1 MEVVDKLKILSEDSQ
16 YDLACACGTGK
27 DDRRKR
33 GEDGKWIY
41 PVTLPNGG
49 YSVLLK
55 TLLSNVC
62 TSDCKYCPLR
72 SENSVRRCIL
82 TPDEIS
88 RTFMEYYKAR
98 KVFGLFLSSGII
110 DTPDY
115 TMDKLIASVSLIRK
129 KYSFKGY
136 IHLKVIPG
144 ASEASMEEAMSL
156 SNAVSLNIETPGRSY
171 FNKLSQRKD
180 FNRDIVRS
188 LKHLSGL
195 AKEKYPKVKLTTQ
208 FIVGASNEPDSE
220 ILKYSFGLYERL
232 NFNRIYFS
240 AYQENP
246 LQPSWSE
253 TFALDS
259 PPPASSN
266 KLVREHRLYQSDF
279 LIRKYGFKQEDFSY
293 DTNGNLNLEKDPKE
307 IWAELNPDTFPVN
320 INSAPRELLLRVPGI
335 GPEIASRITKY
346 RQIHKI
352 KELVS
357 LGVKGKSEFKIKKY
371 VVL

>member
-1 MEVVDKLKILSEDSQ
+1 MDVIDKLKILSEDSQ

-33 GEDGKWIY
+33 SEDGKWIY
-41 PVTLPNGG
+41 PITLPNGG

-72 SENSVRRCIL
+72 SENSVKRCIL

-115 TMDKLIASVSLIRK
+115 TMDKLIASASLVRK

-144 ASEASMEEAMSL
+144 ASDASMEEAMSL
-156 SNAVSLNIETPGRSY
+156 SNAVSLNIETPGKNY
-171 FNKLSQRKD
+171 FNKLSHRKD
-180 FNRDIVRS
+180 FDRDIVRS
-188 LKHLSGL
+188 LKYLSGL
-195 AKEKYPKVKLTTQ
+195 AKGKYPKVKLTTQ
-208 FIVGASNEPDSE
+208 FIVGASDEPDSE

-240 AYQENP
+240 AYQESP
-246 LQPSWSE
+246 PHTSCSE
-253 TFALDS
+253 TFSLDGS
-259 PPPASSN
+259 PASN
-266 KLVREHRLYQSDF
+266 DKLVREHRLYQSDF
-279 LIRKYGFKQEDFSY
+279 LIRKYGFKKEDFFY
-293 DTNGNLNLEKDPKE
+293 DTKGNLNLEKDPKE
-307 IWAELNPDTFPVN
+307 IWAELNPKTFPVN
-320 INSAPRELLLRVPGI
+320 INSAPKELLLRVPGI
-335 GPEIASRITKY
+335 GTEIASRITKY
-346 RQIHKI
+346 RQIHRV

-357 LGVKGKSEFKIKKY
+357 LGVKGKAECKIKKY
-371 VVL
+371 VVF

>member
-1 MEVVDKLKILSEDSQ
+1 MEVIDKLKILSEDSQ

-72 SENSVRRCIL
+72 SGNSVKRCIIS
-82 TPDEIS
+82 PDEIS

-115 TMDKLIASVSLIRK
+115 TMDKLIASASLIRK

-136 IHLKVIPG
+136 IHLKIIPG
-144 ASEASMEEAMSL
+144 ASESSMEEAMSL
-156 SNAVSLNIETPGRSY
+156 SNAVSLNIETPGKTY
-171 FNKLSQRKD
+171 FSKLSQRKD
-180 FNRDIVRS
+180 FDRDIIKS
-188 LKHLSGL
+188 LRYLSFL
-195 AKEKYPKVKLTTQ
+195 TKEKYPKVKLTTQ
-208 FIVGASNEPDSE
+208 FIVGASDEPDSE

-246 LQPSWSE
+246 LQVPSE
-253 TFALDS
+253 IFLLDDS
-259 PPPASSN
+259 PIPGD

-279 LIRKYGFKQEDFSY
+279 LIRKYGFKKEDFFY
-293 DTNGNLNLEKDPKE
+293 DIKGNLNLEKDPKE
-307 IWAELNPDTFPVN
+307 IWAERNPDTFPVN
-320 INSAPRELLLRVPGI
+320 INSSPKELLLRVPGI
-335 GPEIASRITKY
+335 GPEIASRIIKH
-346 RQIHKI
+346 RQIHRI
-352 KELVS
+352 KELMS
-357 LGVKGKSEFKIKKY
+357 LGIKEKAECKIKKY
-371 VVL
+371 VVF

>member
-1 MEVVDKLKILSEDSQ
+1 MEVIDKLKILSEDSQ

-49 YSVLLK
+49 YSILLR

-72 SENSVRRCIL
+72 SENSVKRCIL

-110 DTPDY
+110 ENPDY
-115 TMDKLIASVSLIRK
+115 TMDKLIASASLIRK

-144 ASEASMEEAMSL
+144 ASEASMEKAMSL
-156 SNAVSLNIETPGRSY
+156 ANAVSLNIETPGKDY
-171 FNKLSQRKD
+171 FSKLSSRKNFD
-180 FNRDIVRS
+180 NDIVKS
-188 LKHLSGL
+188 LKYLSRL
-195 AKEKYPKVKLTTQ
+195 ANEKYPKVKLTTQ

-240 AYQENP
+240 AYQES
-246 LQPSWSE
+246 QPSCSE
-253 TFALDS
+253 PFSLDDS
-259 PPPASSN
+259 PVFN
-266 KLVREHRLYQSDF
+266 DKLVREHRLYQSDF
-279 LIRKYGFKQEDFSY
+279 LIRKYGFKKEDFFY

-307 IWAELNPDTFPVN
+307 IWAERNPDTFPVN
-320 INSAPRELLLRVPGI
+320 INSAPKELLLRVPGI
-335 GPEIASRITKY
+335 GPEIASKITKH

-352 KELVS
+352 NDLLS
-357 LGVKGKSEFKIKKY
+357 LGVKGKAKCKIKKY
-371 VVL
+371 VVI

>member
-1 MEVVDKLKILSEDSQ
+1 MEVIDKLKILSEDSQ

-27 DDRRKR
+27 EDRRKR

-72 SENSVRRCIL
+72 SENSIKRCIL
-82 TPDEIS
+82 SPEEIS

-110 DTPDY
+110 DTPDC
-115 TMDKLIASVSLIRK
+115 TMDKLIASASMIRE

-156 SNAVSLNIETPGRSY
+156 SNAVSLNIETPGTNY

-180 FNRDIVRS
+180 FGRDIIKS
-188 LKHLSGL
+188 LKYISHL

-208 FIVGASNEPDSE
+208 FIVGASDEPDSE
-220 ILKYSFGLYERL
+220 ILKYTFGLYERL

-240 AYQENP
+240 AYQENL
-246 LQPSWSE
+246 LQISADIYS
-253 TFALDS
+253 LDGS
-259 PPPASSN
+259 PTSTD
-266 KLVREHRLYQSDF
+266 KLIREHRLYQSDF
-279 LIRKYGFKQEDFSY
+279 LIRKYGFKKEDFSY
-293 DTNGNLNLEKDPKE
+293 DLKGNLSLEKDPKE
-307 IWAELNPDTFPVN
+307 IWAERNPDTFPVN
-320 INSAPRELLLRVPGI
+320 INSAPKELLLRVPGI
-335 GPEIASRITKY
+335 GPETVSKITKC
-346 RQIHKI
+346 RQIHRI
-352 KELVS
+352 NDLMS
-357 LGVKGKSEFKIKKY
+357 LDIKGKVESKIRKY
-371 VVL
+371 VVF